1 MHFHIRL
8 LNFSIMGTGFVVL
21 IVILAVAVIFLL
33 YSISTYNRL
42 VKLRT
47 IVEEAWS
54 GINVQLEKR
63 YDLIPNLVETVK
75 GYATHESETFQR
87 VTRARANAMRV
98 NDLKSREAAENDLN
112 KALISLLAVAE
123 QYPELKANE
132 NFMQLQHQLSIV
144 ESDIEKSRR
153 FYNGLVREK
162 NIVIDTFPSN
172 IIAGMFSFSKSLF
185 FELENEE
192 EKTVPQVRF

>member
-54 GINVQLEKR
+54 GINVQLKKR

-87 VTRARANAMRV
+87 VTRARVNAMRV

>member
-1 MHFHIRL
+1 LHFHIRL

-172 IIAGMFSFSKSLF
+172 IIAGMLSFSKSLF
-185 FELENEE
+185 FRIGE
-192 EKTVPQVRF
+192 

>member
-1 MHFHIRL
+1 
-8 LNFSIMGTGFVVL
+8 MGTGFVVL

-54 GINVQLEKR
+54 GINVQLKKR

-87 VTRARANAMRV
+87 VT
-98 NDLKSREAAENDLN
+98 
-112 KALISLLAVAE
+112 
-123 QYPELKANE
+123 
-132 NFMQLQHQLSIV
+132 
-144 ESDIEKSRR
+144 
-153 FYNGLVREK
+153 
-162 NIVIDTFPSN
+162 
-172 IIAGMFSFSKSLF
+172 
-185 FELENEE
+185 
-192 EKTVPQVRF
+192 